1 MDSSLDTPLADLDRS
16 SPVPLFRQ
24 IADRVRALVLDGQ
37 LRPGERLPAIRTLSR
52 ELGVNRSTVQMAY
65 RELETRGLVETKVGS
80 GTRVQSELF
89 GADLRD
95 RSPADD
101 GEPEARSGP
110 WRPRFTRSTE
120 EAFALLLAGEG
131 ETEGAGDGIDF
142 SRLMPDE
149 RLFPLDE
156 FRASLERVLDAH
168 GASLLNYGPMT
179 GYGPLREVLAAHLTK
194 RGTPTKPEEVLVTS
208 GAQQGIEL
216 ALRAFAGPGEA
227 VCLSAPTYHQMFG
240 LLRGLGL
247 EARTIPDGEQG
258 VDETRLAREL
268 TRPGLR
274 LVYAMPNFA
283 NPTGRTWDRA
293 ARVRFLEATAGFAGA
308 ILEDDFEAD
317 LRFRGD
323 DEPTLRSLSAE
334 PRVLS
339 LGTVSK
345 GLFPGARV
353 GWVAGDAAVIER
365 LAGLK
370 RFSDLSS
377 GMLLQAALADFI
389 ERGHYER
396 HLRVV
401 RHELRTKHA
410 RVQAA
415 LTEEMTGFARWT
427 DPSGGYAL
435 WLTFPPSVDS
445 ARLAVAARERGVLV
459 AAGQIFEPDT
469 GRSNSVRLTVARV
482 APDEIEA
489 GIRTLS
495 EVARGIARTPRQP
508 RSVFV

>member
-1 MDSSLDTPLADLDRS
+1 MDSSLDSPLARLDRS
-16 SPVPLFRQ
+16 DPAPLFRQ
-24 IADRVRALVLDGQ
+24 IADRVRALVLDGE
-37 LRPGERLPAIRTLSR
+37 LVPGERLPAIRTLAR

-80 GTRVQSELF
+80 GTRVKSELF

-95 RSPADD
+95 RLPVDAD
-101 GEPEARSGP
+101 EPGPHDGP
-110 WRPRFTRSTE
+110 WRPRFTRATE
-120 EAFALLLAGEG
+120 EAFALLLASEA
-131 ETEGAGDGIDF
+131 ETHGPSEGIDF

-156 FRASLERVLDAH
+156 FRGSLERVLDRH
-168 GASLLNYGPMT
+168 GSELLHYGPMT
-179 GYGPLREVLAAHLTK
+179 GYGPLREVLAAHLTAK
-194 RGTPTKPEEVLVTS
+194 GTPTTADQVLATS

-216 ALRAFAGPGEA
+216 ALRAFAAPGEA
-227 VCLSAPTYHQMFG
+227 ICLSAPTYHQMFG
-240 LLRGLGL
+240 VLRGLGL
-247 EARTIPDGEQG
+247 EARTIPDGDRG
-258 VDETRLAREL
+258 PDDARLAHEL
-268 TRPGLR
+268 ARPGLR
-274 LVYAMPNFA
+274 LLYAMPNFA
-283 NPTGRTWDRA
+283 NPTGRTWDLPTRE
-293 ARVRFLEATAGFAGA
+293 RFLETTADFAGP

-317 LRFRGD
+317 LRFRGRE
-323 DEPTLRSLSAE
+323 EPTLRSLAPE

-353 GWVAGDAAVIER
+353 GWVAGDATVIER

-389 ERGHYER
+389 DRGHYER
-396 HLRVV
+396 HLEVV
-401 RHELRTKHA
+401 RAELREKHA

-415 LTEEMTGFARWT
+415 LQEEMTGFARWT
-427 DPSGGYAL
+427 DPDGGYAL
-435 WLTFPPSVDS
+435 WVTFPCSVDS
-445 ARLAVAARERGVLV
+445 ERLAVAARERGLLV

-469 GRSNSVRLTVARV
+469 ERSCSVRLTVAR
-482 APDEIEA
+482 AALDEIDT
-489 GIRTLS
+489 GIRILS